1 MKIAV
6 LSCIHGNLEA
16 LEEVLRDID
25 QRSVDQIFCLGDLV
39 GYGPYPNEVVSRIRS
54 LDIPTCQ
61 GCWDED
67 IVDGLNACDCSYPS
81 LLAEIRGRLAHEWTD
96 QEVTPETRNYLA
108 SLPLTLHHDNL
119 CFVHGSPQSQH
130 EYLLPE
136 TSAFMAMER
145 VMMTGADTLFCGH
158 THVPYVRNLE
168 NSHLTLKV
176 VHAPS
181 RSDSAAP
188 QTSTSKTSTPETSPQ
203 KTSTPKTSTPKAT
216 PLPLKRII
224 NAGSVGEP
232 RHGRPN
238 ATYVIYDTETQQ
250 TDLREVEYDYAKTA
264 AAIIEK
270 GLPAIFAWRLS
281 QGLEYAERAD
291 DPTHVCER

>member
-1 MKIAV
+1 MNIAV

-16 LEEVLRDID
+16 LEAVLRDID
-25 QRSVDQIFCLGDLV
+25 QQPVDQIYCLGDLV
-39 GYGPYPNEVVSRIRS
+39 GYGPYPNEVVIRICE
-54 LDIPTCQ
+54 LAIPTCQ

-81 LLAEIRGRLAHEWTD
+81 LLAETRGRLAHEWTN
-96 QEVTPETRNYLA
+96 QQVTSETRTFLA
-108 SLPLTLHHDNL
+108 SLPMILQQDNL
-119 CFVHGSPQSQH
+119 CFVHGSPHSQH
-130 EYLLPE
+130 EYLLPD
-136 TSAFMAMER
+136 TSAFIALER
-145 VMMTGADTLFCGH
+145 VLATGADTLFCGH

-176 VHAPS
+176 AFPPTHPPTHS
-181 RSDSAAP
+181 
-188 QTSTSKTSTPETSPQ
+188 
-203 KTSTPKTSTPKAT
+203 AT
-216 PLPLKRII
+216 PLSSLKRII

-238 ATYVIYDTETQQ
+238 ATYVRYDTDTQQ
-250 TDLREVEYDYAKTA
+250 VELREVEYDYTQTC
-264 AAIIEK
+264 AAIIEQ

-281 QGLEYAERAD
+281 QGLEFAEKAD